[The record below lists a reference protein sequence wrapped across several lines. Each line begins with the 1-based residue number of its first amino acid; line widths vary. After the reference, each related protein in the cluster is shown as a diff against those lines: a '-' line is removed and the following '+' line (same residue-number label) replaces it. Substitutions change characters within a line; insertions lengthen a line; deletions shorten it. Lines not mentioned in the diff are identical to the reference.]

1 MARSRDDDDARESK
15 RIRET
20 TPSGPRIPQSSPS
33 DGEGESGT
41 GDYGVDIGAGRH
53 RGFGPDE
60 PPKPG
65 KRSPA

>member
-1 MARSRDDDDARESK
+1 MARSRDPDESRDSK

-20 TPSGPRIPQSSPS
+20 TPSGPRIPPISPAHG
-33 DGEGESGT
+33 DGESGT

-60 PPKPG
+60 PEPAGKP
-65 KRSPA
+65 